1 MSGAYCPDLPG
12 LGAAGDSREELQQLI
27 GEALPLHI
35 AAAAAVVDDE
45 WARAI
50 VFVVLTAGFVIASVN
65 SSRRH
70 ANGGG

>member
-1 MSGAYCPDLPG
+1 L
-12 LGAAGDSREELQQLI
+12 L
-27 GEALPLHI
+27 I